1 MFWRKYVTTNEAVS
15 CATLLHSI
23 QDFLVHYLAVDKAEV
38 DVLLSLSNQDLLV
51 ATVDS
56 TGDGMVGEGVSC
68 FVVKFA
74 ACCMLGTAWLAL
86 GWGRSQ

>member
-1 MFWRKYVTTNEAVS
+1 
-15 CATLLHSI
+15 
-23 QDFLVHYLAVDKAEV
+23 VHYLAVDKAEV

-74 ACCMLGTAWLAL
+74 ACCMLG
-86 GWGRSQ
+86 S